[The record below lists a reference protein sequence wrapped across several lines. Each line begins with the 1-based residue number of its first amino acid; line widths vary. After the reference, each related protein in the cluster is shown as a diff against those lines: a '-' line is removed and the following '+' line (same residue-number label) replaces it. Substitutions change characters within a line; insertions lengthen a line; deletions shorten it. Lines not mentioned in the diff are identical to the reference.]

1 MNIQLQKFDMRQ
13 IKDDK
18 VVVLIGKRDT
28 GKSFLVRD
36 LLYYHQDVPIGTVIS
51 GTEGANAFYSNIFP
65 SLFIL
70 GEYNP
75 GIISN
80 YMKRQKLIDSS
91 GNLYVAISVIC
102 NNPLANNVPDNSAA
116 GILILS
122 KTKIKIIEVII
133 KISKLK

>member
-51 GTEGANAFYSNIFP
+51 GTEGANAFYSKIFP
-65 SLFIL
+65 SLFIH
-70 GEYNP
+70 GEYNA

-80 YMKRQKLIDSS
+80 YMKRQKLIVNEMNRENEQTG
-91 GNLYVAISVIC
+91 GNSNIDPRSIIINFLNYK
-102 NNPLANNVPDNSAA
+102 NTYL
-116 GILILS
+116 
-122 KTKIKIIEVII
+122 KINDIYI
-133 KISKLK
+133 